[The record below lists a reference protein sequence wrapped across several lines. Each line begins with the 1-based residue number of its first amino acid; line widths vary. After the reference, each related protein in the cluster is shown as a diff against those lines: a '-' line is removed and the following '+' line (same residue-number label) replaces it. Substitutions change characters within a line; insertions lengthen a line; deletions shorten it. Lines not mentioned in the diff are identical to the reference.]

1 MRRLPMAAFAV
12 LFLVAACKSGA
23 ATPVPTAVPTPAA
36 TVAPSV
42 TDVPAPGAT
51 ATEVATP
58 TATAATV
65 TTGVPG
71 ALAYVH
77 AYEDALIAGQ
87 FPAAWA
93 MLAPVA
99 QTALVSLPAY
109 TTARTAY
116 LVSAGKAYTTEANP
130 PSTMSLSDYLQG
142 ASFAAAIDMTN
153 AVLVRVDWTALA
165 GNDAGW
171 EMWIVNPT
179 ATGWELYEVH

>member
-36 TVAPSV
+36 TVAPSA

-58 TATAATV
+58 TATPARV

-87 FPAAWA
+87 FPVAWA
-93 MLAPVA
+93 MLAPGNA
-99 QTALVSLPAY
+99 DGAL
-109 TTARTAY
+109 R
-116 LVSAGKAYTTEANP
+116 
-130 PSTMSLSDYLQG
+130 
-142 ASFAAAIDMTN
+142 
-153 AVLVRVDWTALA
+153 R
-165 GNDAGW
+165 
-171 EMWIVNPT
+171 
-179 ATGWELYEVH
+179 